1 MNRCLRGL
9 SIVALSLAMG
19 GTARAQATAQL
30 NGRVT
35 DESSGVLPGVTVTAT
50 QTDTGFMRTVVTDET
65 GTWTMPNLPIGPY
78 RLEMSLQGFKTFVQ
92 TGVVLQVNASPVIN
106 AVLAVGGLEES
117 ITVDAAAPLVD
128 VRSAGLTEVVEQERI
143 VELPLQGRQV
153 TDLIVL
159 AGSAVNTGV
168 VLASLNRKSGVAIS
182 VAGGLRTGT
191 AYTLDGGMYTDMFD
205 HLNLPFPFPDAL
217 QEFGVAT
224 SGLSAESGVFSGA
237 SVNAVTK
244 SGTNSFHGNAFDFVR
259 DRRFNATA
267 AFAAIG
273 PDGKKKDDGLNRNQF
288 GGTVGGPIVQ
298 NKLFFFGGY
307 QRTRARQVTA
317 DSVAFVPT
325 AAMLAGDFT
334 AAASPACNG
343 GRQVNL
349 TAPFAGN
356 RINPALLHPAA
367 IKIANSGFIPAS
379 TDPCGEIRYSVPL
392 DDNDEQF
399 VFKADY
405 QITPNQSIFGRYI
418 DDYERRPGTLDRT
431 HNLLAIV
438 NSNRPKNFK
447 HAQTY
452 AFGLTQVLGAGTVN
466 TLRATMLR
474 AHNTNNVP
482 PDQFFDAPSLGLNVY
497 SYVPGVVN
505 VVVTNYFQ
513 FSGGGSVGVENTNRG
528 FQVGDDVTL
537 VRGRH
542 QLAFGGNVL
551 RQKLD
556 AVDNARAVGGFTFS
570 GRTTGLAIADFF
582 AGRMSSFIHG
592 APGILDNH
600 QWYLGLYGSDSWR
613 MTDRL
618 TVNAGLRWEPFF
630 GTYADNR
637 AISNFVLEN
646 FRKGIKSNQYD
657 NAPPGLTYPGDPG
670 FAGITGLNKQWW
682 NLSPRVGMA
691 WDVSGEGRTA
701 VRSSYGI
708 NYDFPTLVAGQ
719 VAAQAAPWNNRVDFS
734 GDLPFEDPYRGV
746 PGGQIHPVQIPTPR
760 TAPFPSQSSFSAID
774 PGINSTRV
782 QSWNATV
789 ERQLGTGWAVSA
801 SYLGSYTDRM
811 WGSQALNPG
820 VFLGLGPC
828 TLNGVNYPVCST
840 TVNLEARRTLTLE
853 NPAQGRAYSYIN
865 QFADIGEKTYSAL
878 KVSFRRRSD
887 GGVSATGNYTLSK
900 CETDTEVS
908 GSFTQFSASYTD
920 PANPS
925 YDLGNCTSNRTHI
938 ANFTV
943 GYLTPQ
949 LANAALR
956 AVASDW
962 RLSGILTARSG
973 SWLTVTTT
981 NDLAFTGVPGQRV
994 NQVSDKPYGDKS
1006 LTNYLNFAAFALPAP
1021 GTLGNYRRNSLT
1033 GPGFWQV
1040 DMALARLL
1048 RLHEAQTLELRV
1060 ESFNLFNN
1068 FNWGT
1073 PVVNFNS
1080 GTFGRITTQEG
1091 DPRIMQFAVKYGF

>member
-1 MNRCLRGL
+1 MIRSLRGL

-19 GTARAQATAQL
+19 GSAWAQATAQL

-50 QTDTGFMRTVVTDET
+50 QTDTGFMRTVVTDDT
-65 GTWTMPNLPIGPY
+65 GAWTMPNVPIGPY

-244 SGTNSFHGNAFDFVR
+244 SGTNSFHGNAFEFVR

-288 GGTVGGPIVQ
+288 GGTIGGPIVE

-307 QRTRARQVTA
+307 QRTRGRQVTA

-349 TAPFAGN
+349 SAPFVGN

-367 IKIANSGFIPAS
+367 VKISNSGFIPSS

-405 QITPNQSIFGRYI
+405 QISSNQSIFGRYI

-431 HNLLAIV
+431 HNILAIV

-474 AHNTNNVP
+474 AHNTNNTP
-482 PDQFFDAPSLGLNVY
+482 ADQFFDAPSLGLNVY

-513 FSGGGSVGVENTNRG
+513 FSGGGSVGVENSNKG
-528 FQVGDDVTL
+528 FQLGDDFTL

-542 QLAFGGNVL
+542 QIAFGGNVL

-600 QWYLGLYGSDSWR
+600 QWYLGMYGSDSWR

-646 FRKGIKSNQYD
+646 FRKGIKSTQYD
-657 NAPPGLTYPGDPG
+657 NAPAGLTYPGDPA
-670 FAGITGLNKQWW
+670 FAGITGLDKQWW
-682 NLSPRVGMA
+682 NLSPRIGMA
-691 WDVSGEGRTA
+691 WDVTGEGRTA

-820 VFLGLGPC
+820 VFLGLGAC
-828 TLNGVNYPVCST
+828 TINGVNYPVCST
-840 TVNLEARRTLTLE
+840 TANLEARRTLTLE

-925 YDLGNCTSNRTHI
+925 YDLGNCSSNRTHI

-962 RLSGILTARSG
+962 RVSGILTARSG

-994 NQVSDKPYGDKS
+994 NQVNDSPYGDKS
-1006 LTNYLNFAAFALPAP
+1006 LTNYLNFSAFALPAS

-1048 RLHEAQTLELRV
+1048 RLRQAQTLELRV
-1060 ESFNLFNN
+1060 EAFNLFNN
-1068 FNWGT
+1068 FNWGI

-1091 DPRIMQFAVKYGF
+1091 DPRILQFAVKYGF